1 LTAAPLERFNTSSS
15 LIRKPQETPIMKT
28 RSMLTLTATA
38 ALLALTACGGGDSTP
53 GAKSMTV
60 RQQDTSKKAGAP
72 TGDTGTMKMQE
83 GNEVPKSGAKKP

>member
-1 LTAAPLERFNTSSS
+1 
-15 LIRKPQETPIMKT
+15 
-28 RSMLTLTATA
+28 
-38 ALLALTACGGGDSTP
+38 
-53 GAKSMTV
+53 MTV